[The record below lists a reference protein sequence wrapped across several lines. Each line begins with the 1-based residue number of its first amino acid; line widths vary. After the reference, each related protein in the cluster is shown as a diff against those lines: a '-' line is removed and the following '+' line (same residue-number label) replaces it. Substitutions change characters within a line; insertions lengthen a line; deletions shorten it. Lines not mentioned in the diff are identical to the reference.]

1 MRAELSGDIE
11 RLQRVL
17 QEITV
22 SLERLDATLLLFD
35 PSYKVAGIKPKAFRP
50 PPDWSKRGE
59 MTRLILGILRRSTE
73 VMTSRD
79 IALQLMTERALDSA
93 DEKLLLIRAEIPE
106 GDDHHLRLFDVST
119 LRRHEHL
126 VFPRLLLIISMFQQP
141 I

>member
-1 MRAELSGDIE
+1 
-11 RLQRVL
+11 
-17 QEITV
+17 
-22 SLERLDATLLLFD
+22 
-35 PSYKVAGIKPKAFRP
+35 
-50 PPDWSKRGE
+50 
-59 MTRLILGILRRSTE
+59 
-73 VMTSRD
+73 MTSRD